1 MLLLTYAFFFFMIR
15 RPPRSTRTDTL
26 FPYTTLFRS
35 PQSPRTAAGH
45 AGVIF
50 VAHTAFIGA
59 AGAINRG
66 CARKWLAIVLVMPIC
81 RGHDRHR
88 SPRQHRRRPLRRPYF
103 GPSLSRRRGDARDR
117 PRRDR
122 ARRRRSG
129 ERKSVVEGKRV
140 SVRVDLGV

>member
-1 MLLLTYAFFFFMIR
+1 MCQIYVIVIIYRYFVFSTYGNHRVLHVLTHSFPTRRSSDLLLEKV
-15 RPPRSTRTDTL
+15 
-26 FPYTTLFRS
+26 

-88 SPRQHRRRPLRRPYF
+88 SP
-103 GPSLSRRRGDARDR
+103 DR
-117 PRRDR
+117 TSTRLN
-122 ARRRRSG
+122 S
-129 ERKSVVEGKRV
+129 SH
-140 SVRVDLGV
+140 

>member
-1 MLLLTYAFFFFMIR
+1 MFHLFSADFIVLLFYFFFLMIR

-35 PQSPRTAAGH
+35 SLAAIVAVFGAIAPRAVRHLADLLEKVPQSPRTAAGH

-66 CARKWLAIVLVMPIC
+66 CARKWLAIGFVMPI
-81 RGHDRHR
+81 
-88 SPRQHRRRPLRRPYF
+88 
-103 GPSLSRRRGDARDR
+103 
-117 PRRDR
+117 
-122 ARRRRSG
+122 
-129 ERKSVVEGKRV
+129 
-140 SVRVDLGV
+140 